1 MTAVKCWAEK
11 TNFPAKFEC
20 LFPEYP
26 NDISV
31 LLQSFMVENTTER
44 RDGGRGGGGG
54 SGAEGADISDSYVPR
69 IRASL
74 FLVHNCQGY

>member
-54 SGAEGADISDSYVPR
+54 AVRRGRTYQIHTSP
-69 IRASL
+69 ASEHP
-74 FLVHNCQGY
+74 FF

>member
-20 LFPEYP
+20 LLPEYP

-54 SGAEGADISDSYVPR
+54 ERCGGGGH
-69 IRASL
+69 IRFIRPPHPSIP
-74 FLVHNCQGY
+74 FFSS